1 MQGSRQLV
9 LAVLVSTSGCTCG
22 SAGGDGRRE
31 AGDARGTTERSDSAK
46 ERPRSGAGDR
56 TDAHSGDSCGSPGR
70 GRCTAHPDATVSHC
84 NSEAPDRLA
93 GSHIRRGHDGFVQ
106 SYAYRS
112 ARHAIYPCWSPSHQE
127 RAAAHTTAAL
137 CRLFR
142 PVHALTLSPALF
154 CGGDRRRLHFLTTAP
169 AQNRVRRRL
178 RRHRPGGEDD
188 RILPRI
194 PPPSLQAKG
203 AARASSFLCCRQ
215 PRLPMPMVV
224 LVRPW
229 R

>member
-1 MQGSRQLV
+1 MLIGEIRAGLQ
-9 LAVLVSTSGCTCG
+9 
-22 SAGGDGRRE
+22 GGD
-31 AGDARGTTERSDSAK
+31 DARHIRRHCQPLQCRGTQ
-46 ERPRSGAGDR
+46 
-56 TDAHSGDSCGSPGR
+56 
-70 GRCTAHPDATVSHC
+70 
-84 NSEAPDRLA
+84 RLA

-142 PVHALTLSPALF
+142 PVHALTLSPALL

-215 PRLPMPMVV
+215 RRLPMPMVV